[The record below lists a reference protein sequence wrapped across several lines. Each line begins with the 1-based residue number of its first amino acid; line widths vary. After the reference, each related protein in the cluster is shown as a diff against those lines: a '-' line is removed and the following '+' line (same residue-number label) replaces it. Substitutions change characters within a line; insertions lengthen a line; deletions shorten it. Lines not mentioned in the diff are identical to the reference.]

1 MKRFLLLFYLILTLS
16 MSGIF
21 CVYAQS
27 DAPPEEGTV
36 PAIDLTTFTGIVAAV
51 SLVVT
56 QLAKILP
63 VVYEKNCLKILLS
76 IGIAVAASL
85 LAWHFGWAAFL
96 QGLAWWMAVFYG
108 VGAGLTASGAYDLIK
123 SLFTAN
129 KG

>member
-1 MKRFLLLFYLILTLS
+1 MKRFLFFVILLLS
-16 MSGIF
+16 IESATY
-21 CVYAQS
+21 VYGQDQPA
-27 DAPPEEGTV
+27 DADAS
-36 PAIDLTTFTGIVAAV
+36 AIDLTTFTGIVAAV

-56 QLAKILP
+56 QLAKIVP
-63 VVYEKNCLKILLS
+63 AVYEKAWLKIS
-76 IGIAVAASL
+76 VSVAIAVIASL

-123 SLFTAN
+123 SLFAAK